1 MATQYVIAGTTA
13 KAISASVERAV
24 RDGALEPGA
33 ALPPVRRLAEE
44 LGVSPGTVA
53 TAYQE
58 LRRRGIVNTRGRG
71 GTVVAPA
78 PAVASRRPPQVP
90 DGLCDLAGGH
100 PDPAFLPD
108 LLPPAGLSPGA
119 RSHRSSP
126 RLPRLE
132 EAVRQWLGGEGV
144 PVEHVTF
151 AHGALD
157 LIGRLLSIELGPGDA
172 VATED
177 PGYHHLLDLI
187 TALGLRTVA
196 VEVDDEG
203 MRPEAL
209 RAALRAGVRAVVCSP
224 RAQNPYGGCFSAA
237 RRDALVEVLREAP
250 DVLVIE
256 NDHAGRIAAAPLHSL
271 TQGSGSG
278 SGSGGGSGIGGG
290 NGLTRWAH
298 VATVTKYLGP
308 DLRWAAAACDAT
320 TLARHD
326 GRMLLTSGW
335 VSHLL
340 QETVLGLLTDTGVQD
355 LVQRAQEAYD
365 ERRRALAGEL
375 GRRGIPVHG
384 ASGMNVWVPVRDESA
399 VVNGLRTHG
408 WWVAAGARFRIG
420 TAPGVRISTAGL
432 PPADARRLA
441 ADFASVLGDSQALYG
456 G

>member
-1 MATQYVIAGTTA
+1 MATQYGITGTTA
-13 KAISASVERAV
+13 KALSASVEQAV
-24 RDGALEPGA
+24 TDGRLEPGA
-33 ALPPVRRLAEE
+33 ALPPVRRLAED
-44 LGVSPGTVA
+44 LGISPGTVA
-53 TAYQE
+53 TAYKE
-58 LRRRGIVNTRGRG
+58 LRGRGIVVTRGRG

-78 PAVASRRPPQVP
+78 PAVASRRPPKVP
-90 DGLCDLAGGH
+90 DGLRDLAGGH

-108 LLPPAGLSPGA
+108 LLPPGRLSPGA

-132 EAVRQWLGGEGV
+132 EAVRQWLGADGV

-157 LIGRLLSIELGPGDA
+157 LIGRLLSVELRPGDA
-172 VATED
+172 VAMED

-196 VEVDDEG
+196 VAVDDEG

-209 RAALRAGVRAVVCSP
+209 RAVLRTGVRAVVCSP

-237 RRDALVEVLREAP
+237 RRDALVAALREAP

-256 NDHAGRIAAAPLHSL
+256 NDHAGNIAAAPLHTL
-271 TQGSGSG
+271 TAG
-278 SGSGGGSGIGGG
+278 
-290 NGLTRWAH
+290 GLTRWAH
-298 VATVTKYLGP
+298 VATVTKYLGT

-326 GRMLLTSGW
+326 GRLLLTSGW

-340 QETVLGLLTDTGVQD
+340 QETVLTLMADAGTQA
-355 LVQRAQEAYD
+355 LVRRAREAYE
-365 ERRRALAGEL
+365 ERRRALTGEL
-375 GRRGIPVHG
+375 GRRGITAHG
-384 ASGMNVWVPVRDESA
+384 VSGMNVWVPVRDESA
-399 VVNGLRTHG
+399 VVNGLRTYG

-420 TAPGVRISTAGL
+420 TAPGVRITTAGL
-432 PPADARRLA
+432 PPADARQLA
-441 ADFASVLGDSQALYG
+441 GDFAAVLGESQATYG